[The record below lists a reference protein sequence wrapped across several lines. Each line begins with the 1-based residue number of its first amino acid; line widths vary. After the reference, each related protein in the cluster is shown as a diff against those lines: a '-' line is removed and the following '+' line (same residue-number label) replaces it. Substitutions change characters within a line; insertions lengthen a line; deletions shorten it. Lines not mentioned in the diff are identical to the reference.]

1 MAWRSGS
8 SAGYRCSSAIAIIC
22 WLLWS
27 LNPVRAQDYRS
38 VAGAPSHWAA
48 FAKLVTR
55 HFEDN
60 ISADDEVANRFRS
73 YLVEHRGKD
82 DGPPQAFTVQTW
94 VGPQG
99 TIEKVAFPPLKN
111 VRADADLHTL
121 LARGTVGMSPP
132 PDLLQPLN
140 LRLSLRAN

>member
-8 SAGYRCSSAIAIIC
+8 SVGYRYSSAIAIIC
-22 WLLWS
+22 CLLCL
-27 LNPVRAQDYRS
+27 LNPARAQDYRPA
-38 VAGAPSHWAA
+38 AGAPSHWAA
-48 FAKLVTR
+48 FAKLVTS
-55 HFEDN
+55 HFEAN
-60 ISADDEVANRFRS
+60 ISADDEIANRFRS
-73 YLVEHRGKD
+73 YLVEHRGKE

-94 VGPQG
+94 VGAQG

-111 VRADADLHTL
+111 VQADADLRTL

-140 LRLSLRAN
+140 LRLSLDIN